1 MFKVRTLEPRIG
13 LALSGGGAL
22 GMAHIGALQA
32 LQEHHVPLHCIAGT
46 SAGAIVA
53 AAVAFDIPLAEV
65 AQRARKVTW
74 RTIARPTLP
83 RMGLVRNDALRTIL
97 APYFDGACIE
107 EAHIPL
113 AIVATDL
120 TRAERVVL
128 KSGSIIDALLAST
141 CLPGFFA
148 PVVDG
153 ERLLVDG
160 GVAENFPVS
169 VLGELGAD
177 IKIGVNVN
185 RWIADGRPRHL
196 FGVISKTLAI
206 MNAHPHLPHENEI
219 FIEPRL
225 ATYSVS
231 DFAKAEQLIALG
243 YREAVLRMDDVH
255 ALIAQWT
262 ARPSLRTRIREFLLR
277 TI

>member
-1 MFKVRTLEPRIG
+1 
-13 LALSGGGAL
+13 
-22 GMAHIGALQA
+22 MAHIGAVQA
-32 LQEHHVPLHCIAGT
+32 LQEHHVPLHCVAGT

-53 AAVAFDIPLAEV
+53 AAVAFGIPLAEV

-83 RMGLVRNDALRTIL
+83 RMGLVRNDALRSIL
-97 APYFDGACIE
+97 APYFDGARIE

-120 TRAERVVL
+120 THAERVVL
-128 KSGSIIDALLAST
+128 KSGSVIDALLAST

-148 PVVDG
+148 PIVDG

-177 IKIGVNVN
+177 LKIGVNVN
-185 RWIADGRPRHL
+185 RWIADGRPRHV
-196 FGVISKTLAI
+196 FGVISKALAI

-225 ATYSVS
+225 AMYSVS
-231 DFAKAEQLIALG
+231 DFAKADQLIELG

-255 ALIAQWT
+255 ALIAQW
-262 ARPSLRTRIREFLLR
+262 AVRPSLRTRVREFLLR